1 LCLVCT
7 RSRDSDVYLQR
18 GALRNDLRDSI
29 NDHKISALLSA
40 GSTYADYLIMNQR
53 LKNLNY

>member
-18 GALRNDLRDSI
+18 GALRDSI